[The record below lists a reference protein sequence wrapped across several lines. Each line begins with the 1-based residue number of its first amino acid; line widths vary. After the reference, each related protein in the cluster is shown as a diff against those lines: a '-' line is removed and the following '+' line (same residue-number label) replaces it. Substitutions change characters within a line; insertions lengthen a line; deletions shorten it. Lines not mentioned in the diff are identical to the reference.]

1 LLSTHI
7 LSEAQQICNRILII
21 NKGKIVVEDTPENLQ
36 SRLAGS
42 ERVQLRVRGEADE
55 LVEKIRKLNGIQEVS
70 VVPGEG
76 LLEFQFAPG
85 KDLRPEVA
93 RLVINSK
100 YDLLEMRPI
109 NLSLE
114 EIFLELTQ
122 DEGSAAGE

>member
-1 LLSTHI
+1 
-7 LSEAQQICNRILII
+7 
-21 NKGKIVVEDTPENLQ
+21 VEDTPENLQ
-36 SRLAGS
+36 SRLTGA

-55 LVEKIRKLNGIQEVS
+55 LVNKISKLKGIQDVKAQ
-70 VVPGEG
+70 GEG

-93 RLVINSK
+93 RLTIQAN

-114 EIFLELTQ
+114 EIFLELTRE
-122 DEGSAAGE
+122 DLPAEAE